1 MGIFIENELH
11 SRLTKTGSQTISG
24 YFNAPELVANPK
36 LIDKRS
42 DIYSIGA
49 IWYTLLCNQPPA
61 GSNFMNVLEQRNFNT
76 NVLEIIFKCLNP
88 IETRYN
94 NCSDLLDDIEKL

>member
-1 MGIFIENELH
+1 
-11 SRLTKTGSQTISG
+11 
-24 YFNAPELVANPK
+24 
-36 LIDKRS
+36 
-42 DIYSIGA
+42 
-49 IWYTLLCNQPPA
+49 
-61 GSNFMNVLEQRNFNT
+61 MNVLEQRNFNT